1 MIVMKKTLL
10 IVQVKAFHDNTQA
23 LAFLREIDMLLLS
36 QAVDCIEWK
45 NNLSSHLC
53 APVKGEQQ
61 HFKRSAW
68 LTPTYRTLQKE
79 LWWRWVSL
87 LQSSASTEESW
98 LRICLLSV
106 KSYFVTKG
114 FTCSCSLTGGVWRKE
129 GSSIR
134 IYTHLWNQWCHQFV
148 FGQCHFVVSS
158 EHSRNGF

>member
-1 MIVMKKTLL
+1 MIVMKKMLL

-36 QAVDCIEWK
+36 RAVDCIEWK

-79 LWWRWVSL
+79 SYHFYKVLPRLKSL
-87 LQSSASTEESW
+87 DFGSV
-98 LRICLLSV
+98 CLV
-106 KSYFVTKG
+106 
-114 FTCSCSLTGGVWRKE
+114 
-129 GSSIR
+129 
-134 IYTHLWNQWCHQFV
+134 
-148 FGQCHFVVSS
+148 
-158 EHSRNGF
+158 